1 MERGDPAPLCKAR
14 KLTQQYNHIYFQS
27 TLFTFIFTK
36 KAKISKFIISYLVTA
51 MSEIALE
58 GRLMV
63 IHKQPLEQFCK
74 YGTSSK
80 LAQNSQVNTCVGAS
94 FQIKLQA

>member
-1 MERGDPAPLCKAR
+1 M
-14 KLTQQYNHIYFQS
+14 
-27 TLFTFIFTK
+27 FTFKALYLLSYLLSK
-36 KAKISKFIISYLVTA
+36 KAKLPKFIISYLVTT

-74 YGTSSK
+74 YGASSK
-80 LAQNSQVNTCVGAS
+80 LAQNSQVNTV
-94 FQIKLQA
+94 